1 MKQTF
6 IDKNF
11 RQKAL
16 DIIAQANTIIAD
28 YQGQG
33 FNLTLRQLYYQFVAK
48 ALIPNTERS
57 YKNLGQTINDGRLAG
72 LIDWN
77 AIEDR
82 TRNLVAW
89 RHYESPEHAIRS
101 VLDSYDIDMWSNQ
114 EMRVEVWIEKEA
126 LVGVISGVCGELDV
140 PYFACRGYVS
150 QSEQW
155 RAGRR
160 MKRDGR
166 NTVMIHLGDHDPSGM
181 DMTRDNDDRLRMF
194 ANYNGRV
201 EVRRIA
207 LNMNQINEYNPP
219 PNPAKFSDSRF
230 AQYVAEYGDESWELD
245 ALEPAVLTQLIQ
257 DEVDSIRDMDL
268 WAERVEQLDDDK
280 RILGGIVDKLEED
293 GDI

>member
-16 DIIAQANTIIAD
+16 ATIEQANTIIAE
-28 YQGQG
+28 YQAGG
-33 FNLTLRQLYYQFVAK
+33 YTLTLRQLYYQFVSRD
-48 ALIPNTERS
+48 LIPNTNRS
-57 YKNLGQTINDGRLAG
+57 YKNLGQTMNDARLAG
-72 LIDWN
+72 LVDWN

-82 TRNLVAW
+82 LRNLVAW
-89 RHYESPEHAIRS
+89 RHYDSPEDAIRS
-101 VLDSYDIDMWSNQ
+101 VRDSYDIDMWANQ
-114 EMRVEVWIEKEA
+114 ETRVEVWIEKDA
-126 LVGVISGVCGELDV
+126 LTGVIAGICGQLDI
-140 PYFACRGYVS
+140 PYFACRGFVS
-150 QSEQW
+150 VSEMW

-160 MKRDGR
+160 MRRDGR

-207 LNMNQINEYNPP
+207 LNMDQVQQYGPP
-219 PNPAKFSDSRF
+219 PNPAKTTDSR
-230 AQYVAEYGDESWELD
+230 AADYIAEYGNDSWELD

-268 WAERVEQLDDDK
+268 WAERVEQLSDDK
-280 RILGGIVDKLEED
+280 DVLDRIIAKLEED

>member
-16 DIIAQANTIIAD
+16 AIIDQANTIIAD
-28 YQGQG
+28 YQAQG

-89 RHYESPEHAIRS
+89 KHYDSPEHAVRS
-101 VLDSYDIDMWSNQ
+101 ALDSYDIDMWENQ
-114 EMRVEVWIEKEA
+114 EVRVEVWIEKEA
-126 LVGVISGVCGELDV
+126 LSGVISGVCGELDV

-160 MKRDGR
+160 MRRDGR
-166 NTVMIHLGDHDPSGM
+166 NTIMIHLGDHDPSGM

-207 LNMNQINEYNPP
+207 LNMDQINEYNPP

-230 AQYVAEYGDESWELD
+230 QQYVAEYGDESWELD
-245 ALEPAVLTQLIQ
+245 ALEPAVLSQLIR
-257 DEVDSIRDMDL
+257 DEIDSIRDMDL
-268 WAERVEQLDDDK
+268 WIERQDKLDDDK
-280 RILGGIVDKLEED
+280 RILRGIVDKLEED